1 MGYRKERKQHPR
13 NVATCWCVAYAF
25 PHRHTHKCESAV
37 PIDRYDEPYDDSEER
52 LDNRDRAR
60 DVNLTWGTK

>member
-1 MGYRKERKQHPR
+1 MKHRKERKQHPR
-13 NVATCWCVAYAF
+13 NGATCWCAAYFF

-37 PIDRYDEPYDDSEER
+37 PIDRDDEPYDDSEER

-60 DVNLTWGTK
+60 DINLTWGTK